1 MFKYLLIHS
10 NDFTREYASYEE
22 MVKDFV
28 TYKNPQ
34 FCRVFDYDAYCG
46 RDISAELMAEY
57 FPCEEDFVLKNVL
70 FANKVKLKAYIDACL
85 ALNINPMPELR
96 RRAKLAKSDYKVYY
110 KAETFA
116 DKANDEPKSI
126 CILTDTCRDT
136 ASILVNLKEF

>member
-10 NDFTREYASYEE
+10 NDFSKEFNSFEE

-46 RDISAELMAEY
+46 KDISAKLMQEY
-57 FPCEEDFVLKNVL
+57 FPCEEDEIIKNAL
-70 FANKVKLKAYIDACL
+70 FANKDKIKAWVDACL
-85 ALNINPMPELR
+85 SLNINPMPELR
-96 RRAKLAKSDYKVYY
+96 RRAKLSKTLYKVYY

-116 DKANDEPKSI
+116 DKANDEPNSI
-126 CILTDTCRDT
+126 CILSDTCRDT
-136 ASILVNLKEF
+136 ASVLVNI